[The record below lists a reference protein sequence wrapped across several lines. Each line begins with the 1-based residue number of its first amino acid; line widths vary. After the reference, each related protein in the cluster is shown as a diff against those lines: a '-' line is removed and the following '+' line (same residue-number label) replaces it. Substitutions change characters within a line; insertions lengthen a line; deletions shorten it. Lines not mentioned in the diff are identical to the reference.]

1 MPVRVRAG
9 TFADSHGSHVTVI
22 AAGANQKPGETRLE
36 LLARNWGIFRNII
49 PQLIE
54 ANRDG
59 VIVVAT
65 NPVDVLTYGTWGISG
80 LPRGRVIGTGTHYEI
95 DPRSVHA
102 LIIGE
107 HGDSEVPV
115 WSRATIGGMKLHE
128 FGEAQ
133 GRSHDQATL
142 DGIFAQTRDA
152 AQEIIKR
159 KGATYYAVSSG
170 MMRLLEAILRDEQTI
185 LPVSCVLR
193 GQYGLGRHERG
204 GVAHCRPMK
213 IVSLELIKVPPSWVW
228 LKIHTDE
235 GITGLGEPYLENHP
249 DSVIAEVLRLEPL
262 LIGEDPRR
270 IEWLWNRM
278 YEGGSGYKG
287 GPVKMSAISGIDM
300 ALWDITGKAAGLPVH
315 RLLGGATRDRVLVY
329 RAVGGGRPHVVEPGD
344 PYRAGRRDPVPGDPK
359 PGSPAIDIH
368 NPHPAIARQMLR
380 ALAPH
385 RPLFVE
391 EPMPIERVDALAEA
405 VAGSE
410 VPVAAGERWMG
421 KWIFFDALS
430 RGLLAVVQPDLAHA
444 GGITECRK
452 IAAIAEAAYATVAL
466 HCPLSPLAFAASVQ
480 LDASIPNFLVQEH
493 NEVKGYLRD
502 PFVVG
507 DDGCVEVP
515 NAPGLGVEIDE
526 AGMARIM
533 AKPWS
538 TQRG

>member
-1 MPVRVRAG
+1 
-9 TFADSHGSHVTVI
+9 
-22 AAGANQKPGETRLE
+22 
-36 LLARNWGIFRNII
+36 
-49 PQLIE
+49 
-54 ANRDG
+54 
-59 VIVVAT
+59 
-65 NPVDVLTYGTWGISG
+65 
-80 LPRGRVIGTGTHYEI
+80 
-95 DPRSVHA
+95 
-102 LIIGE
+102 
-107 HGDSEVPV
+107 
-115 WSRATIGGMKLHE
+115 
-128 FGEAQ
+128 
-133 GRSHDQATL
+133 
-142 DGIFAQTRDA
+142 
-152 AQEIIKR
+152 
-159 KGATYYAVSSG
+159 
-170 MMRLLEAILRDEQTI
+170 
-185 LPVSCVLR
+185 
-193 GQYGLGRHERG
+193 
-204 GVAHCRPMK
+204 MK

-359 PGSPAIDIH
+359 PGSPEAWRAAAAELVHEWGFRALKAHVSPGETPFGTDLVDGMVACFAAAREGAGPGVPVAIDIH

-493 NEVKGYLRD
+493 NEVNDTRDGGRTVIGAGYLRD

>member
-1 MPVRVRAG
+1 MKITA
-9 TFADSHGSHVTVI
+9 
-22 AAGANQKPGETRLE
+22 LE
-36 LLARNWGIFRNII
+36 LLR
-49 PQLIE
+49 
-54 ANRDG
+54 
-59 VIVVAT
+59 
-65 NPVDVLTYGTWGISG
+65 
-80 LPRGRVIGTGTHYEI
+80 
-95 DPRSVHA
+95 
-102 LIIGE
+102 
-107 HGDSEVPV
+107 
-115 WSRATIGGMKLHE
+115 
-128 FGEAQ
+128 
-133 GRSHDQATL
+133 
-142 DGIFAQTRDA
+142 
-152 AQEIIKR
+152 
-159 KGATYYAVSSG
+159 
-170 MMRLLEAILRDEQTI
+170 
-185 LPVSCVLR
+185 
-193 GQYGLGRHERG
+193 
-204 GVAHCRPMK
+204 
-213 IVSLELIKVPPSWVW
+213 VPPSWVW
-228 LKIHTDE
+228 LKVHTDE

-249 DSVIAEVLRLEPL
+249 DSVIAEVRRLEPFL
-262 LIGEDPRR
+262 VGEDPTR
-270 IEWLWNRM
+270 IESLWNRM

-300 ALWDITGKAAGLPVH
+300 ALWDIAGKAAGLPVH

-344 PYRAGRRDPVPGDPK
+344 PYRAGRRDPRPGDPV
-359 PGSPAIDIH
+359 PGSPDAWRAAAAELVQEWGFRALKVHVSPGDTAFGTDRVDAMVACFAAARKGAGSGVPVAIDIH

-421 KWIFFDALS
+421 KWVFFDALS

-480 LDASIPNFLVQEH
+480 LDAVIPNFLVQEH
-493 NEVKGYLRD
+493 NEVNDTREGGKTYIGAGYLRD
-502 PFVVG
+502 PFAVEA
-507 DDGCVEVP
+507 DGCVRVP
-515 NAPGLGVEIDE
+515 DAPGLGVEIDE

>member
-1 MPVRVRAG
+1 
-9 TFADSHGSHVTVI
+9 
-22 AAGANQKPGETRLE
+22 
-36 LLARNWGIFRNII
+36 
-49 PQLIE
+49 
-54 ANRDG
+54 
-59 VIVVAT
+59 
-65 NPVDVLTYGTWGISG
+65 
-80 LPRGRVIGTGTHYEI
+80 
-95 DPRSVHA
+95 
-102 LIIGE
+102 
-107 HGDSEVPV
+107 
-115 WSRATIGGMKLHE
+115 
-128 FGEAQ
+128 
-133 GRSHDQATL
+133 
-142 DGIFAQTRDA
+142 
-152 AQEIIKR
+152 
-159 KGATYYAVSSG
+159 
-170 MMRLLEAILRDEQTI
+170 
-185 LPVSCVLR
+185 
-193 GQYGLGRHERG
+193 
-204 GVAHCRPMK
+204 MK

-315 RLLGGATRDRVLVY
+315 HLLGGATRDRVLVY

-359 PGSPAIDIH
+359 PGSPEAWRAAAAELVHEWGFRALKAHVSPGETPFGTDLVDGMVACFAAAREGAGPGVPVAIDIH

-493 NEVKGYLRD
+493 NEVNDTRDGGRTVIGAGYLRD

>member
-1 MPVRVRAG
+1 
-9 TFADSHGSHVTVI
+9 
-22 AAGANQKPGETRLE
+22 
-36 LLARNWGIFRNII
+36 
-49 PQLIE
+49 
-54 ANRDG
+54 
-59 VIVVAT
+59 
-65 NPVDVLTYGTWGISG
+65 
-80 LPRGRVIGTGTHYEI
+80 
-95 DPRSVHA
+95 
-102 LIIGE
+102 
-107 HGDSEVPV
+107 
-115 WSRATIGGMKLHE
+115 
-128 FGEAQ
+128 
-133 GRSHDQATL
+133 
-142 DGIFAQTRDA
+142 
-152 AQEIIKR
+152 
-159 KGATYYAVSSG
+159 
-170 MMRLLEAILRDEQTI
+170 
-185 LPVSCVLR
+185 
-193 GQYGLGRHERG
+193 
-204 GVAHCRPMK
+204 MK

-262 LIGEDPRR
+262 LIGEDPTR

-359 PGSPAIDIH
+359 PGSPEAWRAAAAELVHDWGFRALKAHVSPGETPFGTDLVDGMVACFAAAREGAGPGVPVAIDIH

-493 NEVKGYLRD
+493 NEVNDTRDGGRTVIGAGYLRD

>member
-1 MPVRVRAG
+1 MKITA
-9 TFADSHGSHVTVI
+9 F
-22 AAGANQKPGETRLE
+22 E
-36 LLARNWGIFRNII
+36 LLR
-49 PQLIE
+49 
-54 ANRDG
+54 
-59 VIVVAT
+59 
-65 NPVDVLTYGTWGISG
+65 
-80 LPRGRVIGTGTHYEI
+80 
-95 DPRSVHA
+95 
-102 LIIGE
+102 
-107 HGDSEVPV
+107 
-115 WSRATIGGMKLHE
+115 
-128 FGEAQ
+128 
-133 GRSHDQATL
+133 
-142 DGIFAQTRDA
+142 
-152 AQEIIKR
+152 
-159 KGATYYAVSSG
+159 
-170 MMRLLEAILRDEQTI
+170 
-185 LPVSCVLR
+185 
-193 GQYGLGRHERG
+193 
-204 GVAHCRPMK
+204 
-213 IVSLELIKVPPSWVW
+213 VPPSWVW

-249 DSVIAEVLRLEPL
+249 DSVIAEVLRLEPF
-262 LIGEDPRR
+262 LIGEDPTR

-287 GPVKMSAISGIDM
+287 GPVTMSAISGVDM
-300 ALWDITGKAAGLPVH
+300 ALWDIVGKAAGLPVH
-315 RLLGGATRDRVLVY
+315 RLLGGKTRDRVLVY

-344 PYRAGRRDPVPGDPK
+344 PYRAGRRDPVPGDPA
-359 PGSPAIDIH
+359 PGSPEAWRAAAAELVHEWGFRALKAHVSPGDTPFGTDRVDAMVACFAAAREGAGPGVPVAIDIH

-405 VAGSE
+405 VAGTE

-444 GGITECRK
+444 GGITECKK
-452 IAAIAEAAYATVAL
+452 IAAIAEAAFATVAL

-480 LDASIPNFLVQEH
+480 LDAAIPNFLVQEH
-493 NEVKGYLRD
+493 NEVNDTRDGGRTVIGAGYLRD

-507 DDGCVEVP
+507 DDGCVAVP
-515 NAPGLGVEIDE
+515 EAPGLGVEIDE

>member
-1 MPVRVRAG
+1 
-9 TFADSHGSHVTVI
+9 
-22 AAGANQKPGETRLE
+22 
-36 LLARNWGIFRNII
+36 
-49 PQLIE
+49 
-54 ANRDG
+54 
-59 VIVVAT
+59 
-65 NPVDVLTYGTWGISG
+65 
-80 LPRGRVIGTGTHYEI
+80 
-95 DPRSVHA
+95 
-102 LIIGE
+102 
-107 HGDSEVPV
+107 
-115 WSRATIGGMKLHE
+115 
-128 FGEAQ
+128 
-133 GRSHDQATL
+133 
-142 DGIFAQTRDA
+142 
-152 AQEIIKR
+152 
-159 KGATYYAVSSG
+159 
-170 MMRLLEAILRDEQTI
+170 
-185 LPVSCVLR
+185 
-193 GQYGLGRHERG
+193 
-204 GVAHCRPMK
+204 MK

-262 LIGEDPRR
+262 LIGEDPTR

-315 RLLGGATRDRVLVY
+315 HLLGGATRDRVLVY

-359 PGSPAIDIH
+359 PGSPEAWRAGAAELVHEWGFRALKAHVSPGETPFGTDLVDGMVACFAAAREGAGPGVPVAIDIH

-493 NEVKGYLRD
+493 NEVNDTRDGGRTVIGAGYLRD

-507 DDGCVEVP
+507 DDGCVAVP

>member
-1 MPVRVRAG
+1 
-9 TFADSHGSHVTVI
+9 
-22 AAGANQKPGETRLE
+22 
-36 LLARNWGIFRNII
+36 
-49 PQLIE
+49 
-54 ANRDG
+54 
-59 VIVVAT
+59 
-65 NPVDVLTYGTWGISG
+65 
-80 LPRGRVIGTGTHYEI
+80 
-95 DPRSVHA
+95 
-102 LIIGE
+102 
-107 HGDSEVPV
+107 
-115 WSRATIGGMKLHE
+115 
-128 FGEAQ
+128 
-133 GRSHDQATL
+133 
-142 DGIFAQTRDA
+142 
-152 AQEIIKR
+152 
-159 KGATYYAVSSG
+159 
-170 MMRLLEAILRDEQTI
+170 
-185 LPVSCVLR
+185 
-193 GQYGLGRHERG
+193 
-204 GVAHCRPMK
+204 MK

-359 PGSPAIDIH
+359 PGSPEAWRAAAAELVHEWGFRALKAHVSPGETPFGTDLVDGMVACFAAAREGAGPGVPVAIDIH

-493 NEVKGYLRD
+493 NEVNDTRDGGRTVIGAGYLRD

-507 DDGCVEVP
+507 DDGCVAVP

>member
-1 MPVRVRAG
+1 
-9 TFADSHGSHVTVI
+9 
-22 AAGANQKPGETRLE
+22 
-36 LLARNWGIFRNII
+36 
-49 PQLIE
+49 
-54 ANRDG
+54 
-59 VIVVAT
+59 
-65 NPVDVLTYGTWGISG
+65 
-80 LPRGRVIGTGTHYEI
+80 
-95 DPRSVHA
+95 
-102 LIIGE
+102 
-107 HGDSEVPV
+107 
-115 WSRATIGGMKLHE
+115 
-128 FGEAQ
+128 
-133 GRSHDQATL
+133 
-142 DGIFAQTRDA
+142 
-152 AQEIIKR
+152 
-159 KGATYYAVSSG
+159 
-170 MMRLLEAILRDEQTI
+170 
-185 LPVSCVLR
+185 
-193 GQYGLGRHERG
+193 
-204 GVAHCRPMK
+204 MK

-262 LIGEDPRR
+262 LIGEDPTR

-315 RLLGGATRDRVLVY
+315 RLLGGATRDRILVY

-359 PGSPAIDIH
+359 PGSPEAWRAAAAELVHEWGFRALKAHVSPGETPFGTDLVDGMVACFAAARDGAGPGVPVAIDIH

-493 NEVKGYLRD
+493 NEVNDTRDGGRTVIGAGYLRA

-507 DDGCVEVP
+507 DDGCVAVP
-515 NAPGLGVEIDE
+515 VAPGLGVEIDE

>member
-1 MPVRVRAG
+1 M
-9 TFADSHGSHVTVI
+9 
-22 AAGANQKPGETRLE
+22 
-36 LLARNWGIFRNII
+36 
-49 PQLIE
+49 
-54 ANRDG
+54 
-59 VIVVAT
+59 
-65 NPVDVLTYGTWGISG
+65 
-80 LPRGRVIGTGTHYEI
+80 
-95 DPRSVHA
+95 
-102 LIIGE
+102 
-107 HGDSEVPV
+107 
-115 WSRATIGGMKLHE
+115 
-128 FGEAQ
+128 
-133 GRSHDQATL
+133 
-142 DGIFAQTRDA
+142 
-152 AQEIIKR
+152 
-159 KGATYYAVSSG
+159 
-170 MMRLLEAILRDEQTI
+170 
-185 LPVSCVLR
+185 
-193 GQYGLGRHERG
+193 
-204 GVAHCRPMK
+204 AHCRPMK

-228 LKIHTDE
+228 LKIHTDG

-300 ALWDITGKAAGLPVH
+300 ALWDITGKAAGLPVY

-359 PGSPAIDIH
+359 PGSPEAWRAAAAELVHEWGFRALKAHVSPGETPFGTDLVDGMVACFAAAREGAGPGVPVAIDIH

-493 NEVKGYLRD
+493 NEVNDTRDGGRTVIGAGYLRD

-507 DDGCVEVP
+507 DDGCVAVP

>member
-1 MPVRVRAG
+1 
-9 TFADSHGSHVTVI
+9 
-22 AAGANQKPGETRLE
+22 
-36 LLARNWGIFRNII
+36 
-49 PQLIE
+49 
-54 ANRDG
+54 
-59 VIVVAT
+59 
-65 NPVDVLTYGTWGISG
+65 
-80 LPRGRVIGTGTHYEI
+80 
-95 DPRSVHA
+95 
-102 LIIGE
+102 
-107 HGDSEVPV
+107 
-115 WSRATIGGMKLHE
+115 
-128 FGEAQ
+128 
-133 GRSHDQATL
+133 
-142 DGIFAQTRDA
+142 
-152 AQEIIKR
+152 
-159 KGATYYAVSSG
+159 
-170 MMRLLEAILRDEQTI
+170 
-185 LPVSCVLR
+185 
-193 GQYGLGRHERG
+193 
-204 GVAHCRPMK
+204 MK

-262 LIGEDPRR
+262 LIGEDPTR

-300 ALWDITGKAAGLPVH
+300 ALWDITGKAAGLPVY

-359 PGSPAIDIH
+359 PGSPEAWRAAAAELVHEWGFRALKAHVSPGETPFGTDLVDGMVACFAAAREGAGRGVPVAIDIH

-391 EPMPIERVDALAEA
+391 EPMPSERVDALAEA

-493 NEVKGYLRD
+493 NEVNDTRDGGRTVIGAGYLRD

-507 DDGCVEVP
+507 DDGCVAVP

>member
-1 MPVRVRAG
+1 
-9 TFADSHGSHVTVI
+9 
-22 AAGANQKPGETRLE
+22 
-36 LLARNWGIFRNII
+36 
-49 PQLIE
+49 
-54 ANRDG
+54 
-59 VIVVAT
+59 
-65 NPVDVLTYGTWGISG
+65 
-80 LPRGRVIGTGTHYEI
+80 
-95 DPRSVHA
+95 
-102 LIIGE
+102 
-107 HGDSEVPV
+107 
-115 WSRATIGGMKLHE
+115 
-128 FGEAQ
+128 
-133 GRSHDQATL
+133 
-142 DGIFAQTRDA
+142 
-152 AQEIIKR
+152 
-159 KGATYYAVSSG
+159 
-170 MMRLLEAILRDEQTI
+170 
-185 LPVSCVLR
+185 
-193 GQYGLGRHERG
+193 
-204 GVAHCRPMK
+204 MK

-228 LKIHTDE
+228 LKIHTDG

-262 LIGEDPRR
+262 LIGEDPTR

-359 PGSPAIDIH
+359 PGSPEAWRAAAAELVHEWGFRALKAHVSPGETPFGTDLVDGMVACFAAAREGAGPGVPVAIDIH

-493 NEVKGYLRD
+493 NEVNDTRDGGRTVIGAGYLRD

-507 DDGCVEVP
+507 DDGCVAVP

-533 AKPWS
+533 AKAWS

>member
-1 MPVRVRAG
+1 
-9 TFADSHGSHVTVI
+9 
-22 AAGANQKPGETRLE
+22 
-36 LLARNWGIFRNII
+36 
-49 PQLIE
+49 
-54 ANRDG
+54 
-59 VIVVAT
+59 
-65 NPVDVLTYGTWGISG
+65 
-80 LPRGRVIGTGTHYEI
+80 
-95 DPRSVHA
+95 
-102 LIIGE
+102 
-107 HGDSEVPV
+107 
-115 WSRATIGGMKLHE
+115 
-128 FGEAQ
+128 
-133 GRSHDQATL
+133 
-142 DGIFAQTRDA
+142 
-152 AQEIIKR
+152 
-159 KGATYYAVSSG
+159 
-170 MMRLLEAILRDEQTI
+170 
-185 LPVSCVLR
+185 
-193 GQYGLGRHERG
+193 
-204 GVAHCRPMK
+204 MK

-262 LIGEDPRR
+262 LIGEDPTR

-359 PGSPAIDIH
+359 PGSPEAWRAAAAELVHEWGFRALKAHVSPGETPFGTDLVDGMVACFAAAREGAGPGVPVAIDIH

-421 KWIFFDALS
+421 EWIFFDALS

-493 NEVKGYLRD
+493 NEVNDTRDGGRTVIGAGYLRD

-507 DDGCVEVP
+507 DDGCVAVP

>member
-1 MPVRVRAG
+1 MKITA
-9 TFADSHGSHVTVI
+9 
-22 AAGANQKPGETRLE
+22 LE
-36 LLARNWGIFRNII
+36 LLR
-49 PQLIE
+49 
-54 ANRDG
+54 
-59 VIVVAT
+59 
-65 NPVDVLTYGTWGISG
+65 
-80 LPRGRVIGTGTHYEI
+80 
-95 DPRSVHA
+95 
-102 LIIGE
+102 
-107 HGDSEVPV
+107 
-115 WSRATIGGMKLHE
+115 
-128 FGEAQ
+128 
-133 GRSHDQATL
+133 
-142 DGIFAQTRDA
+142 
-152 AQEIIKR
+152 
-159 KGATYYAVSSG
+159 
-170 MMRLLEAILRDEQTI
+170 
-185 LPVSCVLR
+185 
-193 GQYGLGRHERG
+193 
-204 GVAHCRPMK
+204 
-213 IVSLELIKVPPSWVW
+213 VPPSWVW

-262 LIGEDPRR
+262 LIGEDPTR

-315 RLLGGATRDRVLVY
+315 RLLGGATRDRILVY

-344 PYRAGRRDPVPGDPK
+344 PYRAGRRDPLPGDPA
-359 PGSPAIDIH
+359 PGSPDAWRAAAAELVHEWGFRALKAHVSLGDTAFGTDRVDAMVACFAAARDGAGPGVPVAIDIH

-444 GGITECRK
+444 GGITECKK
-452 IAAIAEAAYATVAL
+452 IAAIAEAAFATVAL

-480 LDASIPNFLVQEH
+480 LDAAIPNFLVQEH
-493 NEVKGYLRD
+493 NEVNDTRDGGRTVIGAGYLRD

-507 DDGCVEVP
+507 DDGCVAVP
-515 NAPGLGVEIDE
+515 DAPGLGVEIDE

>member
-1 MPVRVRAG
+1 
-9 TFADSHGSHVTVI
+9 
-22 AAGANQKPGETRLE
+22 
-36 LLARNWGIFRNII
+36 
-49 PQLIE
+49 
-54 ANRDG
+54 
-59 VIVVAT
+59 
-65 NPVDVLTYGTWGISG
+65 
-80 LPRGRVIGTGTHYEI
+80 
-95 DPRSVHA
+95 
-102 LIIGE
+102 
-107 HGDSEVPV
+107 
-115 WSRATIGGMKLHE
+115 
-128 FGEAQ
+128 
-133 GRSHDQATL
+133 
-142 DGIFAQTRDA
+142 
-152 AQEIIKR
+152 
-159 KGATYYAVSSG
+159 
-170 MMRLLEAILRDEQTI
+170 
-185 LPVSCVLR
+185 
-193 GQYGLGRHERG
+193 
-204 GVAHCRPMK
+204 MK

-262 LIGEDPRR
+262 LIGEDPTR

-359 PGSPAIDIH
+359 PGSPEAWRAAAAELVHEWGFRALKAHVSPGATPFGTDLVDGMVACFAAAREGAGPGVPVAIDIH

-493 NEVKGYLRD
+493 NEVNDTRDGGRTVIGAGYLRD

-507 DDGCVEVP
+507 DDGCVAVP

>member
-1 MPVRVRAG
+1 
-9 TFADSHGSHVTVI
+9 
-22 AAGANQKPGETRLE
+22 
-36 LLARNWGIFRNII
+36 
-49 PQLIE
+49 
-54 ANRDG
+54 
-59 VIVVAT
+59 
-65 NPVDVLTYGTWGISG
+65 
-80 LPRGRVIGTGTHYEI
+80 
-95 DPRSVHA
+95 
-102 LIIGE
+102 
-107 HGDSEVPV
+107 
-115 WSRATIGGMKLHE
+115 
-128 FGEAQ
+128 
-133 GRSHDQATL
+133 
-142 DGIFAQTRDA
+142 
-152 AQEIIKR
+152 
-159 KGATYYAVSSG
+159 
-170 MMRLLEAILRDEQTI
+170 
-185 LPVSCVLR
+185 
-193 GQYGLGRHERG
+193 
-204 GVAHCRPMK
+204 MK

-262 LIGEDPRR
+262 LIGEDPTR

-359 PGSPAIDIH
+359 PGSPEAWRAAAAELVHEWGFRALKAHVSPGETPFGTDLVDGMVACFAAAREGAGPGVPVAIDIH

-493 NEVKGYLRD
+493 NEVNDTRDGGRTLIGAGYLRD

-507 DDGCVEVP
+507 DDGCVAVP

-526 AGMARIM
+526 AGMAWIM

>member
-1 MPVRVRAG
+1 M
-9 TFADSHGSHVTVI
+9 
-22 AAGANQKPGETRLE
+22 
-36 LLARNWGIFRNII
+36 
-49 PQLIE
+49 
-54 ANRDG
+54 
-59 VIVVAT
+59 
-65 NPVDVLTYGTWGISG
+65 
-80 LPRGRVIGTGTHYEI
+80 
-95 DPRSVHA
+95 
-102 LIIGE
+102 
-107 HGDSEVPV
+107 
-115 WSRATIGGMKLHE
+115 
-128 FGEAQ
+128 
-133 GRSHDQATL
+133 
-142 DGIFAQTRDA
+142 
-152 AQEIIKR
+152 
-159 KGATYYAVSSG
+159 
-170 MMRLLEAILRDEQTI
+170 
-185 LPVSCVLR
+185 
-193 GQYGLGRHERG
+193 
-204 GVAHCRPMK
+204 
-213 IVSLELIKVPPSWVW
+213 SLELIKVPPSWVW

-262 LIGEDPRR
+262 LIGEDPTR

-344 PYRAGRRDPVPGDPK
+344 PYRAGRRDPGPGDPK
-359 PGSPAIDIH
+359 PDSPEAWRAAAAELVHEWGFRALKAHVSPGETPFGTDLVDGMVACFAAAREGAGPGVPVAIDIH

-421 KWIFFDALS
+421 KWVFFDALS

-493 NEVKGYLRD
+493 NEVNDTRAGGRTVIGAGYLRD

-507 DDGCVEVP
+507 DDGCVAVP
-515 NAPGLGVEIDE
+515 NAPGLGVELDE

>member
-1 MPVRVRAG
+1 
-9 TFADSHGSHVTVI
+9 
-22 AAGANQKPGETRLE
+22 
-36 LLARNWGIFRNII
+36 
-49 PQLIE
+49 
-54 ANRDG
+54 
-59 VIVVAT
+59 
-65 NPVDVLTYGTWGISG
+65 
-80 LPRGRVIGTGTHYEI
+80 
-95 DPRSVHA
+95 
-102 LIIGE
+102 
-107 HGDSEVPV
+107 
-115 WSRATIGGMKLHE
+115 
-128 FGEAQ
+128 
-133 GRSHDQATL
+133 
-142 DGIFAQTRDA
+142 
-152 AQEIIKR
+152 
-159 KGATYYAVSSG
+159 
-170 MMRLLEAILRDEQTI
+170 
-185 LPVSCVLR
+185 
-193 GQYGLGRHERG
+193 
-204 GVAHCRPMK
+204 MK

-359 PGSPAIDIH
+359 PGSPEAWRAAAAELVHEWGFRALKAHVSPGETPFGTDLVDGMVACFAAAREGAGPGVPVAIDIH

-493 NEVKGYLRD
+493 NEVNDTRDGGRTLIGAGYLRD

>member
-1 MPVRVRAG
+1 
-9 TFADSHGSHVTVI
+9 
-22 AAGANQKPGETRLE
+22 
-36 LLARNWGIFRNII
+36 
-49 PQLIE
+49 
-54 ANRDG
+54 
-59 VIVVAT
+59 
-65 NPVDVLTYGTWGISG
+65 
-80 LPRGRVIGTGTHYEI
+80 
-95 DPRSVHA
+95 
-102 LIIGE
+102 
-107 HGDSEVPV
+107 
-115 WSRATIGGMKLHE
+115 
-128 FGEAQ
+128 
-133 GRSHDQATL
+133 
-142 DGIFAQTRDA
+142 
-152 AQEIIKR
+152 
-159 KGATYYAVSSG
+159 
-170 MMRLLEAILRDEQTI
+170 
-185 LPVSCVLR
+185 
-193 GQYGLGRHERG
+193 
-204 GVAHCRPMK
+204 MK

-228 LKIHTDE
+228 LKIHTDG

-359 PGSPAIDIH
+359 PGSPEAWRAAAAELVHEWGFRALKAHVSPGETPFGTDLVDGMVACFAAAREGAGPGVPVAIDIH

-493 NEVKGYLRD
+493 NEVNDTRDGGRTVIGAGYLRD

-507 DDGCVEVP
+507 DDGCVAVP

-533 AKPWS
+533 AKAWS

>member
-1 MPVRVRAG
+1 
-9 TFADSHGSHVTVI
+9 
-22 AAGANQKPGETRLE
+22 
-36 LLARNWGIFRNII
+36 
-49 PQLIE
+49 
-54 ANRDG
+54 
-59 VIVVAT
+59 
-65 NPVDVLTYGTWGISG
+65 
-80 LPRGRVIGTGTHYEI
+80 
-95 DPRSVHA
+95 
-102 LIIGE
+102 
-107 HGDSEVPV
+107 
-115 WSRATIGGMKLHE
+115 
-128 FGEAQ
+128 
-133 GRSHDQATL
+133 
-142 DGIFAQTRDA
+142 
-152 AQEIIKR
+152 
-159 KGATYYAVSSG
+159 
-170 MMRLLEAILRDEQTI
+170 
-185 LPVSCVLR
+185 
-193 GQYGLGRHERG
+193 
-204 GVAHCRPMK
+204 MK

-228 LKIHTDE
+228 LKIHTDG

-262 LIGEDPRR
+262 LIGEDPTR

-359 PGSPAIDIH
+359 PGSPEAWRAAAAELVHEWGFRALKAHVSPGETPFGTDLVDGMVACFAAAREGAGPGVPVAIDIH
-368 NPHPAIARQMLR
+368 NPHPAIARQMMR

-493 NEVKGYLRD
+493 NEVNDTRDGGRTVIGAGYLRD

-507 DDGCVEVP
+507 DDGCVAVP

-533 AKPWS
+533 AKAWS

>member
-1 MPVRVRAG
+1 
-9 TFADSHGSHVTVI
+9 
-22 AAGANQKPGETRLE
+22 
-36 LLARNWGIFRNII
+36 
-49 PQLIE
+49 
-54 ANRDG
+54 
-59 VIVVAT
+59 
-65 NPVDVLTYGTWGISG
+65 
-80 LPRGRVIGTGTHYEI
+80 
-95 DPRSVHA
+95 
-102 LIIGE
+102 
-107 HGDSEVPV
+107 
-115 WSRATIGGMKLHE
+115 
-128 FGEAQ
+128 
-133 GRSHDQATL
+133 
-142 DGIFAQTRDA
+142 
-152 AQEIIKR
+152 
-159 KGATYYAVSSG
+159 
-170 MMRLLEAILRDEQTI
+170 
-185 LPVSCVLR
+185 
-193 GQYGLGRHERG
+193 
-204 GVAHCRPMK
+204 MK

-359 PGSPAIDIH
+359 PGSPEAWRAGAAELVHEWGFRALKAHVSPGETPFGTDLVDGMVACFAAAREGAGPGVPVAIDIH

-421 KWIFFDALS
+421 KWIFFDALT

-493 NEVKGYLRD
+493 NEVNDTRDGGRTVIGAGYLRD

>member
-1 MPVRVRAG
+1 
-9 TFADSHGSHVTVI
+9 
-22 AAGANQKPGETRLE
+22 
-36 LLARNWGIFRNII
+36 
-49 PQLIE
+49 
-54 ANRDG
+54 
-59 VIVVAT
+59 
-65 NPVDVLTYGTWGISG
+65 
-80 LPRGRVIGTGTHYEI
+80 
-95 DPRSVHA
+95 
-102 LIIGE
+102 
-107 HGDSEVPV
+107 
-115 WSRATIGGMKLHE
+115 
-128 FGEAQ
+128 
-133 GRSHDQATL
+133 
-142 DGIFAQTRDA
+142 
-152 AQEIIKR
+152 
-159 KGATYYAVSSG
+159 
-170 MMRLLEAILRDEQTI
+170 
-185 LPVSCVLR
+185 
-193 GQYGLGRHERG
+193 
-204 GVAHCRPMK
+204 MK

-300 ALWDITGKAAGLPVH
+300 ALWDITGKAAGLPVY

-359 PGSPAIDIH
+359 PGSPEAWRAGAAELVHEWGFRALKAHVSPGETPFGTDLVDGMVACFAAAREGAGPGVPVAIDIH

-493 NEVKGYLRD
+493 NEVNDTRDGGRTVIGAGYLRD

>member
-1 MPVRVRAG
+1 
-9 TFADSHGSHVTVI
+9 
-22 AAGANQKPGETRLE
+22 
-36 LLARNWGIFRNII
+36 
-49 PQLIE
+49 
-54 ANRDG
+54 
-59 VIVVAT
+59 
-65 NPVDVLTYGTWGISG
+65 
-80 LPRGRVIGTGTHYEI
+80 
-95 DPRSVHA
+95 
-102 LIIGE
+102 
-107 HGDSEVPV
+107 
-115 WSRATIGGMKLHE
+115 
-128 FGEAQ
+128 
-133 GRSHDQATL
+133 
-142 DGIFAQTRDA
+142 
-152 AQEIIKR
+152 
-159 KGATYYAVSSG
+159 
-170 MMRLLEAILRDEQTI
+170 
-185 LPVSCVLR
+185 
-193 GQYGLGRHERG
+193 
-204 GVAHCRPMK
+204 MK

-262 LIGEDPRR
+262 LIGEDPTR

-359 PGSPAIDIH
+359 PGSPEAWRAAAAELVHEWGFRALKAHVSPGETPFGTDLVDGMVACFAAAREGAGPGVPVAIDIH
-368 NPHPAIARQMLR
+368 NPHPAIARQMVR

-493 NEVKGYLRD
+493 NEVNDTRDGGRTVIGAGYLRD

>member
-1 MPVRVRAG
+1 
-9 TFADSHGSHVTVI
+9 
-22 AAGANQKPGETRLE
+22 
-36 LLARNWGIFRNII
+36 
-49 PQLIE
+49 
-54 ANRDG
+54 
-59 VIVVAT
+59 
-65 NPVDVLTYGTWGISG
+65 
-80 LPRGRVIGTGTHYEI
+80 
-95 DPRSVHA
+95 
-102 LIIGE
+102 
-107 HGDSEVPV
+107 
-115 WSRATIGGMKLHE
+115 
-128 FGEAQ
+128 
-133 GRSHDQATL
+133 
-142 DGIFAQTRDA
+142 
-152 AQEIIKR
+152 
-159 KGATYYAVSSG
+159 
-170 MMRLLEAILRDEQTI
+170 
-185 LPVSCVLR
+185 
-193 GQYGLGRHERG
+193 
-204 GVAHCRPMK
+204 MK

-262 LIGEDPRR
+262 LIGEDPTR

-300 ALWDITGKAAGLPVH
+300 ALWDITGKAAGLSVH

-359 PGSPAIDIH
+359 PGSPEAWRAGAAELVHEWGFRALKAHVSPGETLFGTDLVDGMVACFAAAREGAGPGVPVAIDIH

-493 NEVKGYLRD
+493 NEVNDTRDGGRTVIGAGYLRD

-507 DDGCVEVP
+507 DDGCVAVP

>member
-1 MPVRVRAG
+1 
-9 TFADSHGSHVTVI
+9 
-22 AAGANQKPGETRLE
+22 
-36 LLARNWGIFRNII
+36 
-49 PQLIE
+49 
-54 ANRDG
+54 
-59 VIVVAT
+59 
-65 NPVDVLTYGTWGISG
+65 
-80 LPRGRVIGTGTHYEI
+80 
-95 DPRSVHA
+95 
-102 LIIGE
+102 
-107 HGDSEVPV
+107 
-115 WSRATIGGMKLHE
+115 
-128 FGEAQ
+128 
-133 GRSHDQATL
+133 
-142 DGIFAQTRDA
+142 
-152 AQEIIKR
+152 
-159 KGATYYAVSSG
+159 
-170 MMRLLEAILRDEQTI
+170 
-185 LPVSCVLR
+185 
-193 GQYGLGRHERG
+193 
-204 GVAHCRPMK
+204 MK

-262 LIGEDPRR
+262 LIGEDPTR

-315 RLLGGATRDRVLVY
+315 HLLGGATRDRVLVY

-359 PGSPAIDIH
+359 PGSPEAWRAAAAELVHDWGFRALKAHVSPGETPFGTDLVDGMVACFAAAREGAGPGVPVAIDIH

-493 NEVKGYLRD
+493 NEVNDTRDGGRTVIGAGYLRD

-507 DDGCVEVP
+507 DDGCVAVP

>member
-1 MPVRVRAG
+1 
-9 TFADSHGSHVTVI
+9 
-22 AAGANQKPGETRLE
+22 
-36 LLARNWGIFRNII
+36 
-49 PQLIE
+49 
-54 ANRDG
+54 
-59 VIVVAT
+59 
-65 NPVDVLTYGTWGISG
+65 
-80 LPRGRVIGTGTHYEI
+80 
-95 DPRSVHA
+95 
-102 LIIGE
+102 
-107 HGDSEVPV
+107 
-115 WSRATIGGMKLHE
+115 
-128 FGEAQ
+128 
-133 GRSHDQATL
+133 
-142 DGIFAQTRDA
+142 
-152 AQEIIKR
+152 
-159 KGATYYAVSSG
+159 
-170 MMRLLEAILRDEQTI
+170 
-185 LPVSCVLR
+185 
-193 GQYGLGRHERG
+193 
-204 GVAHCRPMK
+204 MK

-228 LKIHTDE
+228 LKIHTDG

-359 PGSPAIDIH
+359 PGSPEAWRAAAAELVHEWGFRALKAHVSPGETPFGTDLVDGMVACFAAAREGAGPGVPVAIDIH

-493 NEVKGYLRD
+493 NEVNDTRDGGRTVIGAGYLRD

-507 DDGCVEVP
+507 DDGCVAVP

>member
-1 MPVRVRAG
+1 
-9 TFADSHGSHVTVI
+9 
-22 AAGANQKPGETRLE
+22 
-36 LLARNWGIFRNII
+36 
-49 PQLIE
+49 
-54 ANRDG
+54 
-59 VIVVAT
+59 
-65 NPVDVLTYGTWGISG
+65 
-80 LPRGRVIGTGTHYEI
+80 
-95 DPRSVHA
+95 
-102 LIIGE
+102 
-107 HGDSEVPV
+107 
-115 WSRATIGGMKLHE
+115 
-128 FGEAQ
+128 
-133 GRSHDQATL
+133 
-142 DGIFAQTRDA
+142 
-152 AQEIIKR
+152 
-159 KGATYYAVSSG
+159 
-170 MMRLLEAILRDEQTI
+170 
-185 LPVSCVLR
+185 
-193 GQYGLGRHERG
+193 
-204 GVAHCRPMK
+204 MK

-262 LIGEDPRR
+262 LIGEDPTR

-315 RLLGGATRDRVLVY
+315 RLLGGATRDRILVY

-344 PYRAGRRDPVPGDPK
+344 PYRAGRCDPGPGDPK
-359 PGSPAIDIH
+359 PDSPEAWRAAAAELVHEWGFRALKAHVSPGETPFGTDLVDGMVACFAAAREGAGPGVPVAIDIH

-421 KWIFFDALS
+421 KWVFFDALS

-493 NEVKGYLRD
+493 NEVNDTRDGGRTVIGAGYLRD

-507 DDGCVEVP
+507 DDGCVAVP
-515 NAPGLGVEIDE
+515 NAPGLGVELDE

>member
-1 MPVRVRAG
+1 
-9 TFADSHGSHVTVI
+9 
-22 AAGANQKPGETRLE
+22 
-36 LLARNWGIFRNII
+36 
-49 PQLIE
+49 
-54 ANRDG
+54 
-59 VIVVAT
+59 
-65 NPVDVLTYGTWGISG
+65 
-80 LPRGRVIGTGTHYEI
+80 
-95 DPRSVHA
+95 
-102 LIIGE
+102 
-107 HGDSEVPV
+107 
-115 WSRATIGGMKLHE
+115 
-128 FGEAQ
+128 
-133 GRSHDQATL
+133 
-142 DGIFAQTRDA
+142 
-152 AQEIIKR
+152 
-159 KGATYYAVSSG
+159 
-170 MMRLLEAILRDEQTI
+170 
-185 LPVSCVLR
+185 
-193 GQYGLGRHERG
+193 
-204 GVAHCRPMK
+204 MK

-359 PGSPAIDIH
+359 PGSPEAWRAGAAELVHEWGFRALKAHVSPGETPFGTDLVDGMVACFAAAREGAGPGVPVAIDIH

-493 NEVKGYLRD
+493 NEVNDTRDGGRTVIGAGYLRD

-533 AKPWS
+533 AKPV
-538 TQRG
+538 RR